1 VNELVTTWLR
11 DRAAGEPVLPA
22 PYPPT
27 TDNGGGERRNIVLY
41 VRNRALSVAHVI
53 AVPEKSTGFQLL
65 SLVRV
70 TLALPD
76 VEERFGGAVGM
87 RFSYQLI
94 NARRLISD
102 DRRRL
107 PELHIADGDTIDLIV
122 LVESFG
128 PEGTSP
134 VITYRKGVSTRLSPV
149 TTRSLIDSAF
159 GHLIP
164 W

>member
-1 VNELVTTWLR
+1 
-11 DRAAGEPVLPA
+11 
-22 PYPPT
+22 
-27 TDNGGGERRNIVLY
+27 
-41 VRNRALSVAHVI
+41 
-53 AVPEKSTGFQLL
+53 
-65 SLVRV
+65 
-70 TLALPD
+70 
-76 VEERFGGAVGM
+76 VGM
-87 RFSYQLI
+87 RFIYQLI